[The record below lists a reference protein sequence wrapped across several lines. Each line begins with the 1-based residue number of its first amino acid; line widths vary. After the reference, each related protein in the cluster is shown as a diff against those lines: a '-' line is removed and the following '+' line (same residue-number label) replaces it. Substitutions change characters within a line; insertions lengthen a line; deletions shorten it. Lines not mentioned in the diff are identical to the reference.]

1 VELTGYLFDTN
12 TLIYYFSGLT
22 DDDELPKL
30 LSQDFRTSVITKIE
44 FLGWRK
50 FGEDAS
56 LLATARDFLRHAIV
70 LPLDDRS
77 AELAI
82 DLRQR
87 FRVKTPDAIIAATA
101 LANDLTVVT
110 NNKKD
115 FEALG
120 VQVRAVQLKP
130 A

>member
-1 VELTGYLFDTN
+1 MTGHLFDTN
-12 TLIYYFSGLT
+12 SLIYYFSGLT
-22 DDDELPKL
+22 DDDDLPKL

-50 FGEDAS
+50 FGEDTL
-56 LLATARDFLRHAIV
+56 LLAEAKDFLRHAV
-70 LPLDDRS
+70 TLPLDDRIT
-77 AELAI
+77 ELAI

-101 LANDLTVVT
+101 LANDLAIVT

-120 VQVRAVQLKP
+120 AKVRAVQLKP

>member
-1 VELTGYLFDTN
+1 MTGYLFDTN

-22 DDDELPKL
+22 DDEDLPDL
-30 LSQDFRTSVITKIE
+30 LRQDFRTSLTTKIE

-50 FGEDAS
+50 LGEDAL
-56 LLATARDFLRHAIV
+56 LLAKAREFLQHAVV
-70 LPLDDRS
+70 LPLDDRTT
-77 AELAI
+77 ELAI
-82 DLRQR
+82 GLRQR

-101 LANDLTVVT
+101 LANDLIVVT

-120 VQVRAVQLKP
+120 VQIRVVQVKP